1 LRTERNLDR
10 HREAVE
16 FLTFTKST
24 WDFPA
29 ESATHVDYPAP
40 FPIDLPYRCIQ
51 LYTFKGEVVLDPFCG
66 IGPTC
71 IAAIKSGRQF
81 VGYDVNKQYVEI
93 ANRRINDLPLQ
104 IGKS

>member
-10 HREAVE
+10 HRDAVE

-24 WDFPA
+24 WDFSA
-29 ESATHVDYPAP
+29 ESATPVGYPAP

-81 VGYDVNKQYVEI
+81 IGYDVNNQCVEI
-93 ANRRINDLPLQ
+93 ANRRINVLPLP